1 MEEKEKVTA
10 ADAADETNVGVG
22 VHDDPQATEANEE
35 ETKEPTEL
43 EKAEAAVKE
52 ANDKYLRLA
61 AEYDNFR
68 KRTAKEKEM
77 LYNDASAATVGA
89 FLAVFDN
96 LERAVANP
104 CTDESYKK
112 GVELIFTEF
121 QNTLGKLKVEILDP
135 KGEAFDPNFH
145 NAVMH
150 EENEE
155 FGENTVSEVFQKGAK
170 LGDRVVRP
178 AMVKVAN

>member
-10 ADAADETNVGVG
+10 EEATEE
-22 VHDDPQATEANEE
+22 ATEAVDTPGEAETAPEKTEAEIFEE
-35 ETKEPTEL
+35 KI
-43 EKAEAAVKE
+43 KE

-68 KRTAKEKEM
+68 KRTVKEKEA
-77 LYNDASAATVGA
+77 LFGNGTASAVEP
-89 FLAVFDN
+89 FLSVYDN
-96 LERAVANP
+96 LERAMATP
-104 CTDESYKK
+104 CTDENYKK
-112 GVELIFTEF
+112 GVELIFAEF
-121 QNTLGKLKVEILDP
+121 KSTLDKLKVEILDP

-155 FGENTVSEVFQKGAK
+155 FSENTVSEVFQKGAK
-170 LGDRVVRP
+170 LGERVIRP

>member
-10 ADAADETNVGVG
+10 EETTEET
-22 VHDDPQATEANEE
+22 TEAVDTPGE
-35 ETKEPTEL
+35 ETP
-43 EKAEAAVKE
+43 EKSEAEIFEEKIKE

-68 KRTAKEKEM
+68 KRTAKEKEA
-77 LYNDASAATVGA
+77 LFGNGTAAA
-89 FLAVFDN
+89 IEPFLAVYDN
-96 LERAVANP
+96 LERAMATA

-112 GVELIFTEF
+112 GVELIFAEF
-121 QNTLGKLKVEILDP
+121 KSTLDKLKVEIIDP
-135 KGEAFDPNFH
+135 QGEEFDPNFH

-155 FGENTVSEVFQKGAK
+155 LGENTISEVFQKGAK
-170 LGDRVVRP
+170 LGDRVIRP

>member
-1 MEEKEKVTA
+1 MAEKKAKAEESVAEKETAAKAEEAAAEQAEEKS
-10 ADAADETNVGVG
+10 
-22 VHDDPQATEANEE
+22 
-35 ETKEPTEL
+35 EL
-43 EKAEAAVKE
+43 EKLQEEIRAQ
-52 ANDKYLRLA
+52 NDKYLRLA

-77 LYNDASAATVGA
+77 LYGDATAASVAA
-89 FLAVFDN
+89 FLTVYDN

-104 CTDESYKK
+104 STDEGYKK
-112 GVELIFTEF
+112 GVELIFTQFNE
-121 QNTLGKLKVEILDP
+121 TLSKLKVEILDP
-135 KGEAFDPNFH
+135 KGESFDPNFH

-155 FGENTVSEVFQKGAK
+155 LGENVVSEVFQKGAK
-170 LGDRVVRP
+170 LGDRIVRP

>member
-10 ADAADETNVGVG
+10 EEATEE
-22 VHDDPQATEANEE
+22 ATEAVDTPGEAETAPEKTEAEIFEE
-35 ETKEPTEL
+35 KI
-43 EKAEAAVKE
+43 KE

>member
-1 MEEKEKVTA
+1 MAEKEKTTAEVT
-10 ADAADETNVGVG
+10 
-22 VHDDPQATEANEE
+22 E
-35 ETKEPTEL
+35 ETEENEAANEPTEL
-43 EKAEAAVKE
+43 EQKE
-52 ANDKYLRLA
+52 AELRELNDKYLRLA

-77 LYNDASAATVGA
+77 IFGDAQALTVAA
-89 FLAVFDN
+89 FLSVYDN

-104 CTDESYKK
+104 SEDENYKK
-112 GVELIFTEF
+112 GVELIFSGLCE
-121 QNTLGKLKVEILDP
+121 TLSKMKVEIIDP

-155 FGENTVSEVFQKGAK
+155 FGESTVSEVFGKGAK
-170 LGDRVVRP
+170 CGDRVIRP

>member
-1 MEEKEKVTA
+1 MAETEKTTVDETA
-10 ADAADETNVGVG
+10 AE
-22 VHDDPQATEANEE
+22 NEE
-35 ETKEPTEL
+35 AETAEVAEEVKEPTEL
-43 EKAEAAVKE
+43 EKKE
-52 ANDKYLRLA
+52 AEIKESNDRYLRLA

-68 KRTAKEKEM
+68 KRTAKEKEQ
-77 LYNDASAATVGA
+77 LFGDAQALTVAA
-89 FLAVFDN
+89 FLSVYDN

-104 CTDESYKK
+104 SSDESYKK
-112 GVELIFTEF
+112 GVELIFTQLNELL
-121 QNTLGKLKVEILDP
+121 TKLKVEIIDP

-150 EENEE
+150 EDNEE

-170 LGDRVVRP
+170 LGERVVRP

>member
-1 MEEKEKVTA
+1 MAKSKKEQTQEAVEETVETA
-10 ADAADETNVGVG
+10 AAETAA
-22 VHDDPQATEANEE
+22 EAAEE
-35 ETKEPTEL
+35 EAAKEPTEL
-43 EKAEAAVKE
+43 ELAEAAAKE

-77 LYNDASAATVGA
+77 LYGDAAAKTVEA
-89 FLAVFDN
+89 FLAVYDN
-96 LERAVANP
+96 LERACANP
-104 CTDESYKK
+104 STDESYKK
-112 GVELIFTEF
+112 GIELIFNQLCE
-121 QNTLGKLKVEILDP
+121 TLAKLKVEILDP
-135 KGEAFDPNFH
+135 KGEIFDPNFH

-155 FGENTVSEVFQKGAK
+155 FGENIVSEVFQKGAK
-170 LGDRVVRP
+170 MGDRVVRP